1 MNTPPIL
8 VAMAGLP
15 GTGKSTLARKL
26 AAHLRGT
33 VIDKDEV
40 RHALF
45 PAPWTEYSAAQDDF
59 VLTVMLAAAE
69 RLIATQ
75 HCPAVFIDGRT
86 FSQSYQLDM
95 VRGKAAAL
103 GCRMHVIECVCEPE
117 VALARIRA
125 GRGEHKAANRD
136 ETLYWRVRESFQAIP
151 QPKILIDTGSA
162 VDDARIAHTLIS
174 GSLSE

>member
-1 MNTPPIL
+1 MSTPPIL

-26 AAHLRGT
+26 AAHLNGT

-45 PAPWTEYSAAQDDF
+45 PAPWTEYSAGQDDF
-59 VLTVMLAAAE
+59 VLDVMLAAAE

-86 FSQSYQLDM
+86 FSQSYQLDR
-95 VRGKAAAL
+95 VRAKAAAL
-103 GCRMHVIECVCEPE
+103 GCRMCVIECVCEPE

-125 GRGEHKAANRD
+125 DHGAHKAANRD
-136 ETLYWRVRESFQAIP
+136 ETLYWRVRESFQPVP
-151 QPKILIDTGSA
+151 QPKILIDTGSP
-162 VDDARIAHTLIS
+162 VDDVRIARTLIS